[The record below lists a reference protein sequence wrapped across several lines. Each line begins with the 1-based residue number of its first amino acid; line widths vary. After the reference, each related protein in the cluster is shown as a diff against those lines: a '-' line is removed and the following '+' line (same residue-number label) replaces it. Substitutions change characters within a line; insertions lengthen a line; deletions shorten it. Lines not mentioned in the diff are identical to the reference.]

1 LGVSKAITLHQN
13 LLNSYAEKIL
23 IQKSLFLWGDY
34 QGLYKVVQ
42 REEYSPHL
50 RTIHLPREK
59 LRIIMR
65 AEHVRANK
73 RVIGPD
79 DLCHERLIATLT
91 SVTPTLDVVLCAPIT
106 SANPSVSTLMDIAAQ
121 T

>member
-1 LGVSKAITLHQN
+1 ILTLRKFSFKSHSFYGGIT
-13 LLNSYAEKIL
+13 
-23 IQKSLFLWGDY
+23 
-34 QGLYKVVQ
+34 
-42 REEYSPHL
+42 
-50 RTIHLPREK
+50 
-59 LRIIMR
+59 MR

>member
-1 LGVSKAITLHQN
+1 TLRKFSFKSHSFYGGITC
-13 LLNSYAEKIL
+13 S
-23 IQKSLFLWGDY
+23 
-34 QGLYKVVQ
+34 LYKVVQ

>member
-1 LGVSKAITLHQN
+1 MAYQAHKA
-13 LLNSYAEKIL
+13 
-23 IQKSLFLWGDY
+23 
-34 QGLYKVVQ
+34 V
-42 REEYSPHL
+42 
-50 RTIHLPREK
+50 RTD
-59 LRIIMR
+59 
-65 AEHVRANK
+65 
-73 RVIGPD
+73 GTTS

>member
-1 LGVSKAITLHQN
+1 
-13 LLNSYAEKIL
+13 
-23 IQKSLFLWGDY
+23 
-34 QGLYKVVQ
+34 
-42 REEYSPHL
+42 
-50 RTIHLPREK
+50 
-59 LRIIMR
+59 M
-65 AEHVRANK
+65 RANK